1 MRTFLL
7 SPSASRRALALA
19 GGLMASFLVG
29 CGDDPKQRVA
39 LLEQENQ
46 ELRGR
51 NSQLE
56 SQLNEANAQR
66 ALLEDERANLESR
79 LGAPG
84 TSGATGFEGIE
95 GVDATNLVGGGV
107 KLNVSGDILFD
118 SGRVTLRNE
127 AKRTLD
133 SIASVLKSQYGGRM
147 LRIEGHTDSDPIRKS
162 GWKTNERLGAER
174 ALAVE
179 EYLISK
185 GIPNDSMYIASFGPS
200 RPKGTKK
207 DSRRVEILIGN

>member
-1 MRTFLL
+1 MPISLL
-7 SPSASRRALALA
+7 SPSAARRTFALV
-19 GGLMASFLVG
+19 GGVAVSFLVG

-56 SQLNEANAQR
+56 SQLSEANAQR
-66 ALLEDERANLESR
+66 ALLEQERANLESQTNS
-79 LGAPG
+79 PS
-84 TSGATGFEGIE
+84 TSGLTGFEGIE
-95 GVDATNLVGGGV
+95 GVDSTNLVGGGV
-107 KLNVSGDILFD
+107 KLDVAGDILFD
-118 SGRVTLRNE
+118 SGRVTLRPE

-133 SIASVLKSQYGGRM
+133 SIANVLKTQYAGRM
-147 LRIEGHTDSDPIRKS
+147 MRIEGHTDSDPIKKS
-162 GWKTNERLGAER
+162 SWKTNERLGSER

-185 GIPNDSMYIASFGPS
+185 GVPNDSMYIASFGPS
-200 RPKGTKK
+200 QPKGSKK
-207 DSRRVEILIGN
+207 DSRRVEILIGS